1 MITLTKIKARIEK
14 KNPKFTKILIPF
26 LEIPEDVKIIIKY
39 PKVSTKDNIIP
50 FIKKFLPPNESLIK
64 RKIP

>member
-1 MITLTKIKARIEK
+1 MCIRDRNKAKIEN

-26 LEIPEDVKIIIKY
+26 REKSEEVKIIIRY

-50 FIKKFLPPNESLIK
+50 FIKKFLPPKVLLIK